1 MAWEEIKMAQVSNDI
16 TESYVSE
23 VKELLESVQKD
34 IIALKTNENDSET
47 LSRLLRNLHTIK
59 GNSRMLGYTTVEKLA
74 HAIEDIYKSV
84 KDKKIKNSDRLIK
97 LVFAVTEKIHGC
109 VSCISRRGT
118 DKQDIDMYLQY
129 CDKLAAGELIDVD
142 AFIKEINKKNGIL
155 FEEDDDDLDE
165 NISDIQSIR
174 IKLSRVNEIISDF
187 DTMITR
193 EFHLKSQLDELKKLE
208 EKLGS
213 RELAKIRKS
222 FENDIYSLE
231 TSIFSV
237 QEKAFDLRMLPIS
250 IVLRPLENTIALE
263 AMNLNKKVKCEIPDT
278 DIALDKVILEELG
291 DILMHIIRNALDH
304 GIESPAERKKAKK
317 SEEGTI
323 SITCTREA
331 RYIEL
336 KISDDGRGLDY
347 DKIREKAISLYPE
360 RTEEI
365 KGMSDRELSQ
375 FLFQSGFSTKEN
387 VTALS
392 GRGVGLDVVWSNVE
406 KIKGRIKIESEA
418 GKGTSFILHFP
429 LSLSTLQGLFVY
441 SNKEKYLIPAQHIVD
456 IIYRKKSD
464 YITLQNQ
471 NYIRFEDQL
480 VPCFPLSTLF
490 EDRKSGLAQDEEP
503 ILIAEYMEQ
512 RIGIIVEQ
520 VEQYVSLVVKPMP
533 EGIRGCSILQGIVF
547 DEHYDIVPI
556 LHVPDILQ
564 RFKSLRGYDIK
575 KFEAATQ
582 KKNIRILVVD
592 DSLTTREIEKSI
604 LEGAGYVVED
614 AFDGLDGLEK
624 AKEKHYDLILA
635 DQEMPR
641 MTGLVL
647 LDNLRRLDQ
656 YKETPVIAVSTDQ
669 SRQTIEEFQRLRAGA
684 IIAKSEFKRG
694 KLLESIKEL
703 LGDE

>member
-1 MAWEEIKMAQVSNDI
+1 MPQVSNDI

-23 VKELLESVQKD
+23 IKELLESAQKD
-34 IIALKTNENDSET
+34 IISLKSNEDDSET

-59 GNSRMLGYTTVEKLA
+59 GNSRMLGFSTVEQLA

-118 DKQDIDMYLQY
+118 DKQDIEIYLQY

-155 FEEDDDDLDE
+155 FEEEDDDLNE

-174 IKLSRVNEIISDF
+174 IRLSRVNEIITDF

-208 EKLGS
+208 EKLRS
-213 RELAKIRKS
+213 RELSKIRKE
-222 FENDIYSLE
+222 FENDIYALE

-250 IVLRPLENTIALE
+250 IVLRPLENTIAME
-263 AMNLNKKVKCEIPDT
+263 AINLNKKVKCVIPDT

-291 DILMHIIRNALDH
+291 DILMHIIRNDLDK
-304 GIESPAERKKAKK
+304 GIESYAARKKAKK

-323 SITCTREA
+323 TISCVREA

-336 KISDDGRGLDY
+336 KISDDGRGLNY
-347 DKIREKAISLYPE
+347 DKIRSKAITLYPE
-360 RTEEI
+360 RTDEI

-375 FLFQSGFSTKEN
+375 FLFQSGFSTKEE

-406 KIKGRIKIESEA
+406 KIKGRIKIESQA

-429 LSLSTLQGLFVY
+429 LSLSTLQGLFVF
-441 SNKEKYLIPAQHIVD
+441 SNKEKYLVPAQHIVD

-464 YITLQNQ
+464 YIILQNQ

-480 VPCFPLSTLF
+480 VPCFPLSSLF
-490 EDRKSGLAQDEEP
+490 EDRKTGLAQDEEP

-533 EGIRGCSILQGIVF
+533 EGIRNCSILQGIVF

-575 KFEAATQ
+575 KYEAASQ

-624 AKEKHYDLILA
+624 AKDKHYDLILA

-656 YKETPVIAVSTDQ
+656 YKETPVIVVSTDQ

-684 IIAKSEFKRG
+684 IIAKGEFKRG
-694 KLLESIKEL
+694 KLLEAIKNL
-703 LGDE
+703 LGDA

>member
-1 MAWEEIKMAQVSNDI
+1 MAQVSNDI

-23 VKELLESVQKD
+23 VKELLESAQKD
-34 IIALKTNENDSET
+34 IIALKTNENDSEI

-118 DKQDIDMYLQY
+118 DKQEIDMYLQY

-174 IKLSRVNEIISDF
+174 IKLSRVNEIISDL

-237 QEKAFDLRMLPIS
+237 HEKAFDLRMLPIS

-323 SITCTREA
+323 SITCLREA

-347 DKIREKAISLYPE
+347 DKIRTKAISLYPE
-360 RTEEI
+360 RTDEI

-375 FLFQSGFSTKEN
+375 FLFQSGFSTKEEI
-387 VTALS
+387 TALS

-490 EDRKSGLAQDEEP
+490 EDRKSGLAQEEEP

-694 KLLESIKEL
+694 RLLESIKEL

>member
-1 MAWEEIKMAQVSNDI
+1 MAQVSNDI

-23 VKELLESVQKD
+23 VKELLESAQRD
-34 IIALKTNENDSET
+34 IIALKSNEDDSEI
-47 LSRLLRNLHTIK
+47 LGRLLRNLHTIK
-59 GNSRMLGYTTVEKLA
+59 GNSRMLGFSTVEKLA

-118 DKQDIDMYLQY
+118 DKQDVENYLQY

-142 AFIKEINKKNGIL
+142 AFITEINKKNGIML
-155 FEEDDDDLDE
+155 EEDDDDLDE

-174 IKLSRVNEIISDF
+174 IKLSRVNEIITDF

-193 EFHLKSQLDELKKLE
+193 EFHLKSQLEELKKLE

-213 RELAKIRKS
+213 RELSKIRKE

-231 TSIFSV
+231 TSIFKV

-250 IVLRPLENTIALE
+250 IVLRPLENTIAME
-263 AMNLNKKVKCEIPDT
+263 AINLNKKVKCQIPET

-304 GIESPAERKKAKK
+304 GIESPEERKKAGK
-317 SEEGTI
+317 SEEGII
-323 SITCTREA
+323 SITCLREA

-336 KISDDGRGLDY
+336 KISDDGRGLNY
-347 DKIREKAISLYPE
+347 DKIREKAITLYPE
-360 RTEEI
+360 RTDEI
-365 KGMSDRELSQ
+365 KGMNDRELSQ
-375 FLFQSGFSTKEN
+375 FLFQSGFSTKDE
-387 VTALS
+387 VTVLS

-456 IIYRKKSD
+456 IIYRKKTD
-464 YITLQNQ
+464 YIILQNQ

-490 EDRKSGLAQDEEP
+490 EDRKSGLAQEEEP

-533 EGIRGCSILQGIVF
+533 EGIRKCSILQGIVF

-582 KKNIRILVVD
+582 KKNIRILIVD
-592 DSLTTREIEKSI
+592 DSATTREIERSI

-624 AKEKHYDLILA
+624 AKAKHYDLILA
-635 DQEMPR
+635 DHEMPR

-647 LDNLRRLDQ
+647 LDNLRRLEQ
-656 YKETPVIAVSTDQ
+656 YKNTPVVAVSTDQ
-669 SRQTIEEFQRLRAGA
+669 SRQTVEEFKRLRAGA

-703 LGDE
+703 LGES

>member
-1 MAWEEIKMAQVSNDI
+1 MPQVSNDI

-23 VKELLESVQKD
+23 VKELLESAQKD
-34 IIALKTNENDSET
+34 IIALKANNEDAET

-59 GNSRMLGYTTVEKLA
+59 GNSRMLGFTTVEKLA

-109 VSCISRRGT
+109 LSSINRRGT
-118 DKQDIDMYLQY
+118 DRQDIELYLQY

-155 FEEDDDDLDE
+155 MEEEDDDLDE

-213 RELAKIRKS
+213 RELSKIRKE
-222 FENDIYSLE
+222 FENDIYALE

-250 IVLRPLENTIALE
+250 IVLRPLENTIAME
-263 AMNLNKKVKCEIPDT
+263 AINLNKKVKCEIPDT

-323 SITCTREA
+323 RITCVREA

-347 DKIREKAISLYPE
+347 DKIRSKAITLYPE
-360 RTEEI
+360 RTDEI
-365 KGMSDRELSQ
+365 KGMNDRELSQ
-375 FLFQSGFSTKEN
+375 FLFQSGFSTKEK

-406 KIKGRIKIESEA
+406 KIKGRIKIESES

-456 IIYRKKSD
+456 IIYRKKTD

-490 EDRKSGLAQDEEP
+490 EDRKSGLAQEEEP

-533 EGIRGCSILQGIVF
+533 EGIRNCSILQGIVF

-592 DSLTTREIEKSI
+592 DSVTTREIEKSI

-647 LDNLRRLDQ
+647 LDNLRRLDH
-656 YKETPVIAVSTDQ
+656 YKETPVIVVSTDQ
-669 SRQTIEEFQRLRAGA
+669 SRQTIEEFQRLKAGA

-694 KLLESIKEL
+694 KLLEAIKEL
-703 LGDE
+703 MGEE